1 MSGDV
6 THCRGP
12 DAPMVTGRAARDGPT
27 GQFRLDFAGTRGL
40 RRTRTDGEIQR
51 AARSANIL
59 VDDSLAHPARARA
72 RLPSRKNGATVT
84 RDRSVPSRLIVHADD
99 FGESAE
105 TTRGVLQAIEA
116 GVVTST
122 SIMTNMPGTEE
133 ALVEAA
139 ARGRSVS
146 FGVHLNLC
154 EGYPL
159 TSARTLRTLAL
170 RACLGRL
177 EPAELEAELS
187 AQIERASVAGV
198 AISHLDSH
206 KHMHQLPAVRD
217 VIPRVARQY
226 RIDRVR
232 CTVNGTLLA
241 PPLHPGRAMVRVV
254 RSQLARQARRR
265 FRAWGLRGPGRVIDL
280 GDLMRLSGAA
290 AQIVALRRPDT
301 VTEMFCHPG
310 TEKAE
315 GEGVGGI
322 GRSAELRFLLST
334 EFKAL
339 LREADAELVSYW
351 VC

>member
-1 MSGDV
+1 V
-6 THCRGP
+6 
-12 DAPMVTGRAARDGPT
+12 
-27 GQFRLDFAGTRGL
+27 F
-40 RRTRTDGEIQR
+40 
-51 AARSANIL
+51 
-59 VDDSLAHPARARA
+59 
-72 RLPSRKNGATVT
+72 
-84 RDRSVPSRLIVHADD
+84 
-99 FGESAE
+99 
-105 TTRGVLQAIEA
+105 QAIEA

-139 ARGRSVS
+139 GRGRSVS

-159 TSARTLRTLAL
+159 TSARTLRQPSGRFSSKRMLAL
-170 RACLGRL
+170 KACLGRL

-187 AQIERASVAGV
+187 AQIERARAAGV

-206 KHMHQLPAVRD
+206 KHMHQLPVVRD
-217 VIPRVARQY
+217 VIPRVAQRH

-241 PPLHPGRAMVRVV
+241 LPPHPGRALARVV

-265 FRAWGLRGPGRVIDL
+265 FQALGLRGPGRVIDL
-280 GDLMRLSGAA
+280 GDLMRLSGTGP
-290 AQIVALRRPDT
+290 QIAALRRPDI

-310 TEKAE
+310 TDKTND
-315 GEGVGGI
+315 GGVGGI
-322 GRSAELRFLLST
+322 HRSAELRFLLSA

-339 LREADAELVSYW
+339 LREADIELVSYW
-351 VC
+351 IC